1 MEKEKAL
8 QWLRDNAQ
16 GAFMDLFYYD
26 RKECEDM
33 SVDQINALIKNN
45 TITKQEMKKV
55 FNDLIEEEYK

>member
-8 QWLRDNAQ
+8 EWLKDNAQ
-16 GAFMDLFYYD
+16 GAFMDLLYYD

-45 TITKQEMKKV
+45 TITKEEMKKS
-55 FNDLIEEEYK
+55 LMI